1 MSALLLQIIPVAIAI
16 TINPVPI
23 IAALIM
29 PATRWPA
36 RNGVTYVVVLAGG
49 MAVFGALVLLLLHG
63 ATFTPGGRAD
73 AVIRVVWLAV
83 GLGFLAA
90 CAVMVVREP
99 ASGGRGREPRW
110 MRMIAT
116 MGPAGAAAVGVLL
129 VNYEME
135 TPALVDILGAGVPAS
150 EAFAALTLFIAVA
163 CSIPVAL
170 VVASIVAHGRVAALM
185 PRIKNWLTLHERP
198 ILIAL
203 FAVIGT
209 LYTAKGLLALIH
221 G

>member
-1 MSALLLQIIPVAIAI
+1 MSGLLLQILPAAIAI
-16 TINPVPI
+16 TVNPVPI

-36 RNGVTYVVVLAGG
+36 RNGVTYVAVLVGV
-49 MAVFGALVLLLLHG
+49 MAVFGALVLLLLHD
-63 ATFTPGGRAD
+63 ATLTPGGRAD
-73 AVIRVVWLAV
+73 LVIRIAWLAV

-90 CAVMVVREP
+90 CAVMVIRRP
-99 ASGGRGREPRW
+99 TPSGRGREPRW

-135 TPALVDILGAGVPAS
+135 TPALMDILGAGVPAS

-170 VVASIVAHGRVAALM
+170 IVASIVARGRVADLM
-185 PRIKNWLTLHERP
+185 QRVKAWLTLHERP

-209 LYTAKGLLALIH
+209 LYTVKGLLALT
-221 G
+221 

>member
-1 MSALLLQIIPVAIAI
+1 MNALLWQIIPVAIAI
-16 TINPVPI
+16 TVNPVPI

-36 RNGVTYVVVLAGG
+36 RNGVTYVAVLVGV
-49 MAVFGALVLLLLHG
+49 MAAYGALVLLLLHD

-73 AVIRVVWLAV
+73 FVIRIAWLAV

-90 CAVMVVREP
+90 CTVIVIRKP
-99 ASGGRGREPRW
+99 TPSRRGREPRW
-110 MRMIAT
+110 MRMIAA

-135 TPALVDILGAGVPAS
+135 TPALMDILGAGVS
-150 EAFAALTLFIAVA
+150 RGQAFVSLTLFIAVA

-170 VVASIVAHGRVAALM
+170 VVTAIVARDRAAALM
-185 PRIKNWLTLHERP
+185 QRAKAWLTLHERP
-198 ILIAL
+198 ILIVL

-209 LYTAKGLLALIH
+209 LYTVKGLIAVV
-221 G
+221 

>member
-1 MSALLLQIIPVAIAI
+1 MSGLLLQILPVAIAI
-16 TINPVPI
+16 TVNPVPI

-29 PATRWPA
+29 PATRRPA
-36 RNGVTYVVVLAGG
+36 RNGVTYVAVLVGV
-49 MAVFGALVLLLLHG
+49 MAVFGALALLLLHD

-73 AVIRVVWLAV
+73 LVIRIAWLVV

-90 CAVMVVREP
+90 CAVMVIRKP
-99 ASGGRGREPRW
+99 TPSGRGREPRW
-110 MRMIAT
+110 MRMIAA

-135 TPALVDILGAGVPAS
+135 TPALMDILGAGVPAS

-170 VVASIVAHGRVAALM
+170 VVVSIVARDRATALM
-185 PRIKNWLTLHERP
+185 QRVKSWLTLHERP
-198 ILIAL
+198 ILICL

-209 LYTAKGLLALIH
+209 LYAVKGLLALT
-221 G
+221 